1 VASAPR
7 EPGSRPRFTSQQILT
22 KIREW
27 EASHGSP
34 PTTKDWEPSR
44 ALATGQPW
52 RAKRFAEGEWPS
64 LGMVQRRFGTFNAAI
79 REAGF
84 EPRPPRAPTCPSS
97 DSERDRILGAIV
109 DWTRR
114 YGAPPSQ
121 TDWDPSR
128 ARRTGQDWRAARFAD
143 GQWPSLRAVR
153 RQFGT
158 LSQAIEAVGLR
169 ARRPGEH
176 GRSEFDDRPH
186 NLYVLAAHSG
196 HQRDVK
202 PRRTDLAA
210 AVRAVALAQRGRD
223 PDVERDALLEL
234 ASVAL
239 ALADDVVWGP
249 SAVSA

>member
-7 EPGSRPRFTSQQILT
+7 ESRSRPRFTSEEILS
-22 KIREW
+22 KIRAW
-27 EASHGSP
+27 EASYGSP

-52 RAKRFAEGEWPS
+52 RAERFAEGHWPS
-64 LGMVQRRFGTFNAAI
+64 LGMVQRRFGTFNDAI
-79 REAGF
+79 RQAGF
-84 EPRPPRAPTCPSS
+84 EPRPPRAPIRASK
-97 DSERDRILGAIV
+97 DSERDRILCAIV

-121 TDWDPSR
+121 ADWDPSR
-128 ARRTGQDWRAARFAD
+128 ARRTGQEWRAARFAD
-143 GQWPSLRAVR
+143 GDWPSLSAVR
-153 RQFGT
+153 RHFGT
-158 LSQAIEAVGLR
+158 LSQATEAVGLR

-186 NLYVLAAHSG
+186 NLYVLAAHRG
-196 HQRDVK
+196 HHREVK
-202 PRRTDLAA
+202 ARRTDLAA
-210 AVRAVALAQRGRD
+210 AVRAVASAQRGHD

-234 ASVAL
+234 ASIAL
-239 ALADDVVWGP
+239 ALADNVVWGP